1 MIDPDGK
8 ARGRPKQSSEI
19 PFAGCRRLDRES
31 GIPLYWQLSAT
42 LFEHLEAG
50 DWQEGARFATERELE
65 EEFEVSRSV
74 VRRALNI
81 LVGDGKITSVQG
93 AGAFVASA
101 RRETA
106 VFGLVEALI
115 DRREDL
121 TLTVLTAGERR
132 PDSAIARFLELED
145 DAAPVAHVTG
155 VMELHGR
162 AVGHID
168 THVAISDVPWL
179 LPTVRAL
186 QAGADP
192 SSPNGPELS
201 RADLLVE
208 HTFFGGW
215 GGLRVG
221 AASGDP
227 ALMVR
232 LVQYGKPANTT
243 SERPLEFARL
253 VYRSDRTQL
262 SLEQN

>member
-1 MIDPDGK
+1 MVDPKGK
-8 ARGRPKQSSEI
+8 ARGRPRQSSEVS
-19 PFAGCRRLDRES
+19 FADCRRLDRES

-65 EEFEVSRSV
+65 EEFGVSRSV

-101 RRETA
+101 RRATA

-132 PDSAIARFLELED
+132 PDSAITRFLELKD
-145 DAAPVAHVTG
+145 DAVPVAHVTA
-155 VMELHGR
+155 VIELHGR
-162 AVGHID
+162 PVGHID
-168 THVAISDVPWL
+168 THVAIADLPWL

-192 SSPNGPELS
+192 PAPHGPELG

-208 HTFFGGW
+208 HTYFGGW

-221 AASGDP
+221 AAAGDP

-232 LVQYGKPANTT
+232 LVQYTKAANATA
-243 SERPLEFARL
+243 ERPLEFARL

-262 SLEQN
+262 SLELN

>member
-1 MIDPDGK
+1 
-8 ARGRPKQSSEI
+8 
-19 PFAGCRRLDRES
+19 LDRES
-31 GIPLYWQLSAT
+31 GIPLYWLLSAT

-65 EEFEVSRSV
+65 EEFGVSRSV
-74 VRRALNI
+74 VRRALSI
-81 LVGDGKITSVQG
+81 LAGDGKITSVQG

-106 VFGLVEALI
+106 VFGLIEALI

-121 TLTVLTAGERR
+121 SLTVLTAGERR
-132 PDSAIARFLELED
+132 PDSAIARFLELKD
-145 DAAPVAHVTG
+145 DALPVAHVTA
-155 VMELHGR
+155 VMELQGR
-162 AVGHID
+162 PVGHID
-168 THVAISDVPWL
+168 THVATADVPWL

-192 SSPNGPELS
+192 STASGPELS
-201 RADLLVE
+201 RADLLIE
-208 HTFFGGW
+208 HTFFGSW

-221 AASGDP
+221 AAAGDP

-232 LVQYGKPANTT
+232 LVQYGKPEGAT

-253 VYRSDRTQL
+253 VYRSDSTQL
-262 SLEQN
+262 RFELN